1 MGDGSESRR
10 GLMLLLAVLLV
21 SILFRFP
28 NLELM
33 PFWMWDEGVN
43 MNISWNLSEGR
54 MQWFTLTYPFIP
66 HPPLFFIVSALL
78 LKLSGNYLVYM
89 RLLTALYGVWTTFM
103 LYLLGKEAFDSRT
116 GLVAA
121 LLFAVYPW
129 AVYFNRMA
137 YANNQLM
144 FLYILSMYLLLRFHK
159 TGGEKWL
166 ILSAFTSSLA
176 LLTEYTGIAL
186 VVSVLYICYLKR
198 KDLLVKALVLSLGPF
213 LLFIAVMLFLMP
225 EAFTRDLMFTLER
238 FRKAVTGLLI
248 AAVSY
253 LVYRYLLRKQVSGLV
268 KHAITFYRGIIL
280 TAVHWRGET
289 SGEEKIQRA
298 RINLM
303 LSLSFISLMI
313 IYLSLQ
319 SLSVKAFFE
328 SLDFYWLG
336 IFGFLLIKNQEIRD
350 LMLVFIIPLF
360 LVIGG
365 FGRLDHMI
373 IPLYPLFALGLGLLL
388 GEIYLFM
395 VSLFSW
401 NTIIKLLVFGILVY
415 PFTYIAWMDYETF
428 ILGDNPLVASE
439 DIGARLNVS
448 SYVNSR
454 VGGDDL
460 VLADS
465 NFIRFLDGRVSVILQ
480 SVAIEGR
487 DVLYMSGDYGSNR
500 FTHNCS
506 YRKARFI
513 VIQEQYTPWLDVNCP
528 QVVRHLEDCALR
540 EINGFRVYECLT
552 S

>member
-1 MGDGSESRR
+1 MGDGFESRR
-10 GLMLLLAVLLV
+10 GLMLILAVLLV

-33 PFWMWDEGVN
+33 PSWMWDEGVN

-66 HPPLFFIVSALL
+66 HPPLFFMISALL

-89 RLLTALYGVWTTFM
+89 RLLTAVYGVWTTFL

-116 GLVAA
+116 GLVAG

-144 FLYILSMYLLLRFHK
+144 LLYILTLYLLLRFHK

-186 VVSVLYICYLKR
+186 VASVLCICYLRR
-198 KDLLVKALVLSLGPF
+198 KDLLVKALVLSTGPA
-213 LLFIAVMLFLMP
+213 LLFTVVMLFLMP
-225 EAFTRDLMFTLER
+225 EAFIHDLMFTLER

-248 AAVSY
+248 AAALY
-253 LVYRYLLRKQVSGLV
+253 LVYRYLLRKQVSDLV

-280 TAVHWRGET
+280 NAVHWSGET
-289 SGEEKIQRA
+289 SGEEKIRRA

-303 LSLSFISLMI
+303 LSLSFISLMM
-313 IYLSLQ
+313 IYLSLKP
-319 SLSVKAFFE
+319 LSAKAFFG
-328 SLDFYWLG
+328 SLDLYWLG
-336 IFGFLLIKNQEIRD
+336 LFGFMFIKKKELRD
-350 LMLVFIIPLF
+350 LMFISLLPMF
-360 LVIGG
+360 LVICG

-373 IPLYPLFALGLGLLL
+373 IPIYPMFALGLGLLL
-388 GEIYLFM
+388 SEIYLFM
-395 VSLFSW
+395 ASLFSW
-401 NTIIKLLVFGILVY
+401 NTLIKLLVFGILLY
-415 PFTYIAWMDYETF
+415 PLTYLAWMDYKTF
-428 ILGDNPLVASE
+428 MVGDNPMVALE
-439 DIGARLNVS
+439 DVGARFNVS
-448 SYVNSR
+448 CYVNSR
-454 VGGDDL
+454 VGGDEL

-465 NFIRFLDGRVSVILQ
+465 HFTRFLDGKVSVILQ

-487 DVLYMSGDYGSNR
+487 GTVYMSGDYGSSR

-513 VIQEQYTPWLDVNCP
+513 IIHEDYTTWLEVNCP
-528 QVVRHLEDCALR
+528 EVARHLGNCTLR
-540 EINGFRVYECLT
+540 EINGFEVYECPT
-552 S
+552 P